1 MGFHLFPLSRDG
13 RCGFPEVRELSS
25 VQFSFFAVP
34 PRSLHHRLDGR
45 LRSPRSTQVHLPRRA
60 DAACARCGA
69 CASIGCCIARMR
81 RAFQQPSTYGVDRRG
96 HSALCTQARRHTF
109 GTYLLPRPPFA
120 RFTLP
125 SFIVTLAGFC
135 RASGETP
142 PRQSRRP
149 VDLSSQ
155 PQALRCPRH
164 DLTSLSHRTHPSGPV
179 GLKLHRTVHSMA
191 FVVPILCPHPRS
203 RFSAEMHPNMQVLTT
218 AARPAEMHPGMQVL
232 TTAPGTR

>member
-1 MGFHLFPLSRDG
+1 
-13 RCGFPEVRELSS
+13 
-25 VQFSFFAVP
+25 
-34 PRSLHHRLDGR
+34 
-45 LRSPRSTQVHLPRRA
+45 
-60 DAACARCGA
+60 
-69 CASIGCCIARMR
+69 MR
-81 RAFQQPSTYGVDRRG
+81 RAFQQPGTYGVDRRG

-109 GTYLLPRPPFA
+109 GTYHAHFCALYR
-120 RFTLP
+120 LP

-164 DLTSLSHRTHPSGPV
+164 DLTSLSHRTHPPSGPV

-203 RFSAEMHPNMQVLTT
+203 RF
-218 AARPAEMHPGMQVL
+218 RAEMHPGMQVL
-232 TTAPGTR
+232 TTPPGTR